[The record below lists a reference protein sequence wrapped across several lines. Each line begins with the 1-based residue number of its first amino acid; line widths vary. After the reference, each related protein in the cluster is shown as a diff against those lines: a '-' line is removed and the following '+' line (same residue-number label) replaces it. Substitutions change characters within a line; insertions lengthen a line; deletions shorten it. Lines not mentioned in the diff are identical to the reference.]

1 MTAFDTAPEPDDRPA
16 RVGTALVPYRPRP
29 SRMARAFRWWLGVSA
44 LVLLAC
50 VVFIGSGL
58 YNLDLAPVH
67 IVINGDDV
75 THGVTVTGMGDDV
88 QALLGVGAL
97 MLGLLLLLL
106 VPVLLL
112 LVMASVAIALVI
124 GVGVPLIAVA
134 AVLVAVTSPFWMIGL
149 VVWLVARRRHSPSLP
164 ASARMAA

>member
-1 MTAFDTAPEPDDRPA
+1 MIAFDTAPEPDDRPA

-97 MLGLLLLLL
+97 MLGLLLL
-106 VPVLLL
+106 
-112 LVMASVAIALVI
+112 VMASVAIALVI